1 MSLNIYQLA
10 AHTSCI
16 SDPKRKSVVQVL
28 LFEDLSRVSQEPQQP
43 RPTAFLNGT
52 RQAHNTFRAGL
63 SSSLIGRCHMMLAS
77 VSPHLWEQLLD
88 DRGGDTTQTRHDDVD
103 RRSPKL
109 GFGYNE
115 TLCSNC
121 YQVQGVWTTAEG
133 PRASRGCRRH
143 PR

>member
-16 SDPKRKSVVQVL
+16 SDPKHKSVVQVL
-28 LFEDLSRVSQEPQQP
+28 LFEDVSRVSQEPQQP

-52 RQAHNTFRAGL
+52 RQARNTFHGEL
-63 SSSLIGRCHMMLAS
+63 SSSSIGRCHMMHAS

-88 DRGGDTTQTRHDDVD
+88 DRGGDTTRCLKRYD

-109 GFGYNE
+109 GFGYNG
-115 TLCSNC
+115 TLLKLLSTS
-121 YQVQGVWTTAEG
+121 VWTTAKG

-143 PR
+143 PRR